1 MIDNTHGKTEQRE
14 LLNLLVESFRIVRQ
28 APYPSLDLDEHAAF
42 GQGSSRSTSRTPVDP
57 SRASMNRA
65 ASAISC
71 SLITLPAWEAIA
83 SNVRSLQT
91 RHITAWATPWLVPSR
106 HKLRNDLAF
115 GHRCCSW

>member
-1 MIDNTHGKTEQRE
+1 ME
-14 LLNLLVESFRIVRQ
+14 LLNLLVESFRILRQGAFPWILTNTRPSVRVL
-28 APYPSLDLDEHAAF
+28 A
-42 GQGSSRSTSRTPVDP
+42 STMSELVDP

-106 HKLRNDLAF
+106 HKLRNDL
-115 GHRCCSW
+115 RILLSVL